1 MVSTYWEANKKMK
14 TNKAETLKS
23 YLVITVGT
31 VIMAAGIYFFKFP
44 NNFSTGGVSA
54 LSMILTALFPILT
67 AGQYMMIINV
77 LLLIV
82 GLLVFGKNFAV
93 KTIYSSLLLSICTRV
108 FEVIVPLAQPL
119 TNEKFLE
126 LIFAIGLTAI
136 GSALIFNEAAS
147 SGGTD
152 IIAMILKKF
161 TNLNIGR
168 ALLCSDIILAA
179 ASLWVFDISTGMFSI
194 LGLVMK
200 AFVVDNVIDGINL
213 SKCFTII
220 TDKDKEIC
228 EFINSELHRG
238 ATVSIC
244 SGAFTGEDRRMI
256 ITVLNR
262 NQAVLLKQF
271 IKKTDKNAFT
281 MITNS
286 SDILG
291 KGFRTV
297 M

>member
-1 MVSTYWEANKKMK
+1 MK
-14 TNKAETLKS
+14 TNLAETLKS
-23 YLVITVGT
+23 YLVITGGT

-238 ATVSIC
+238 ATVSVC

>member
-1 MVSTYWEANKKMK
+1 MK
-14 TNKAETLKS
+14 TKLSETLKS
-23 YLVITVGT
+23 YLVITAGT

-228 EFINSELHRG
+228 DFINTELHRG
-238 ATVSIC
+238 ATVSVC

-271 IKKTDKNAFT
+271 IKKTDPNAFT
-281 MITNS
+281 LITNS

>member
-1 MVSTYWEANKKMK
+1 MK

-238 ATVSIC
+238 ATVSVC

>member
-1 MVSTYWEANKKMK
+1 MK
-14 TNKAETLKS
+14 TNLSETLKS

-108 FEVIVPLAQPL
+108 FEVIVPLSQPL

-238 ATVSIC
+238 ATVSVC

>member
-1 MVSTYWEANKKMK
+1 MK
-14 TNKAETLKS
+14 NNIAETLKS
-23 YLVITVGT
+23 YLIITAGT
-31 VIMAAGIYFFKFP
+31 IIMAAGIYFFKFP

-67 AGQYMMIINV
+67 AGQYMMIINI

-93 KTIYSSLLLSICTRV
+93 KTIYSSLLLSVCTRV

-228 EFINSELHRG
+228 EFINTELHRG
-238 ATVSIC
+238 ATVSVC

>member
-1 MVSTYWEANKKMK
+1 MK
-14 TNKAETLKS
+14 TTKTETLKS
-23 YLVITVGT
+23 YLIITAGT

-67 AGQYMMIINV
+67 AGQYMMIINI

-82 GLLVFGKNFAV
+82 GLLVFGKQFAV
-93 KTIYSSLLLSICTRV
+93 KTIYSSLLLSICTRI
-108 FEVIVPLAQPL
+108 FEVVIPLAQPL
-119 TNEKFLE
+119 TNEKLLE

-238 ATVSIC
+238 ATVSVC
-244 SGAFTGEDRRMI
+244 SGAFTGEDRKMI

-262 NQAVLLKQF
+262 NQAVLLKQV

-281 MITNS
+281 MITHS
-286 SDILG
+286 SDILV

>member
-152 IIAMILKKF
+152 IIAMILKKYTSF
-161 TNLNIGR
+161 NIGN
-168 ALLCSDIILAA
+168 ALLITDCLIVLTSFFTFGIE
-179 ASLWVFDISTGMFSI
+179 TGLYSV
-194 LGLVMK
+194 LGLLVK
-200 AFVVDNVIDGINL
+200 SFVVDNIIESINL
-213 SKCFTII
+213 CKSFNII
-220 TDKDKEIC
+220 CDHPEPIC
-228 EFINSELHRG
+228 DYIMNELHHS
-238 ATVSIC
+238 ATIYEAK
-244 SGAFTGEDRRMI
+244 GAFSNQPKKVI
-256 ITVLNR
+256 ITVMSR
-262 NQAVLLKQF
+262 PQASQLRKY
-271 IKKTDKNAFT
+271 IKTVEPSAF
-281 MITNS
+281 MIITNS
-286 SDILG
+286 SEIIG
-291 KGFRTV
+291 KGFQN
-297 M
+297 

>member
-108 FEVIVPLAQPL
+108 FEVIVPLSQPL

-238 ATVSIC
+238 ATVSVC

>member
-1 MVSTYWEANKKMK
+1 MVSTYLEAEQKMK
-14 TNKAETLKS
+14 TKLSETLKS
-23 YLVITVGT
+23 YLVITAGT

-238 ATVSIC
+238 ATVSVC
-244 SGAFTGEDRRMI
+244 SGAFTGEDRKMI

-271 IKKTDKNAFT
+271 IKKTDINAFT

>member
-1 MVSTYWEANKKMK
+1 MK
-14 TNKAETLKS
+14 TKTSETLRS
-23 YLVITVGT
+23 YLVITMGT

-67 AGQYMMIINV
+67 AGQYMMIINI

-93 KTIYSSLLLSICTRV
+93 KTIYSSLLLSICTRI

-238 ATVSIC
+238 ATVSVC

>member
-1 MVSTYWEANKKMK
+1 MK
-14 TNKAETLKS
+14 TNKLETLKS
-23 YLVITVGT
+23 YLIITVGT

-93 KTIYSSLLLSICTRV
+93 KTIYSSLLLSVCTRI

-228 EFINSELHRG
+228 AFINEELHRG
-238 ATVSIC
+238 ATVSVC

>member
-1 MVSTYWEANKKMK
+1 MK

>member
-1 MVSTYWEANKKMK
+1 MK
-14 TNKAETLKS
+14 TKLSETLKS
-23 YLVITVGT
+23 YLVITAGT

-238 ATVSIC
+238 ATVSVC

>member
-1 MVSTYWEANKKMK
+1 
-14 TNKAETLKS
+14 
-23 YLVITVGT
+23 
-31 VIMAAGIYFFKFP
+31 
-44 NNFSTGGVSA
+44 
-54 LSMILTALFPILT
+54 
-67 AGQYMMIINV
+67 MMIINV

-93 KTIYSSLLLSICTRV
+93 KTIYSSLLLSVCTRV
-108 FEVIVPLAQPL
+108 FEVIMPLEQPL

-228 EFINSELHRG
+228 EFINTELHRG
-238 ATVSIC
+238 ATVSVC